1 MDSINQTPT
10 TSNDQ
15 LKQWWTSKTFEGK
28 EFCSMDDTGALKIA
42 PFQEKILT
50 TLNHVTGDAVIQ
62 SLLDKFK
69 DLQKQVNELTSEW
82 ASTDDKIKLM
92 PKVNRL
98 NEYVKQV
105 NAIGDFESLITPLKD
120 FDTQMASIVEDNYK
134 AKLALVAESEAIIVE
149 HNNWK
154 AITLQFKTISEQLKT
169 IGFVDRKR
177 NELLLERFD
186 TVKSKFFE
194 EKRTHQE
201 DIGKEM
207 LQNLDLKME
216 LVEKAEALASSE
228 NWKETSEVFKQLL
241 EDWKKIGR
249 TMPEKNES
257 LWQQFNAAKNIF
269 FDRKKSHTDQI
280 RVEQEANY
288 EKKKQLVEQAE
299 TIKDNTEWSITT
311 QKFNELMTE
320 WKTIGPLPSEYNTDL
335 WDRFA
340 AAKEVFF
347 NAKRSQA
354 DAFKSMLDENYSKKN
369 ALIERAESLKNS
381 SSWRE
386 ATEEMNQLFAQ
397 WKQIGQVGR
406 EHSEVL
412 WEKFISARK
421 HFFNRKDQD
430 RDRRKQLYI
439 KNKELH
445 YIQTKNFLT
454 TLENESADE
463 EAQIEE
469 FKHSLENITA
479 GPKSEELRKHLSSL
493 IIEIEQRIKNRAKKI
508 QDLRSQIQQL
518 EQEPDKPST

>member
-1 MDSINQTPT
+1 MESANQTPA
-10 TSNDQ
+10 SANDQ
-15 LKQWWTSKTFEGK
+15 LKQWWASKTFEGK
-28 EFCSMDDTGALKIA
+28 EFCSMDDMGALKIV
-42 PFQEKILT
+42 PFQEKILS

-62 SLLDKFK
+62 NLLDKFK
-69 DLQKQVNELTSEW
+69 DLQKQVSELSSEW
-82 ASTDDKIKLM
+82 ATTEDKTKLM
-92 PKVNRL
+92 SKVNRL
-98 NEYVKQV
+98 NDHVHQV
-105 NAIGDFESLITPLKD
+105 NAIGNFESLLSPLKEYEKEI
-120 FDTQMASIVEDNYK
+120 ASAIEDNYK
-134 AKLALVAESEAIIVE
+134 AKQALVAEAEAITVE

-154 AITLQFKTISEQLKT
+154 DITQKFKTISEKLKT

-177 NELLLERFD
+177 NEILLEKFD
-186 TVKSKFFE
+186 TIKSKFFE
-194 EKRTHQE
+194 DKRTHQE

-216 LVEKAEALASSE
+216 LVEKAEALADSE
-228 NWKETSEVFKQLL
+228 NWKETSEIFKQLL

-249 TMPEKNES
+249 TLPEKNES
-257 LWQQFNAAKNIF
+257 LWQQFNAAKNNF
-269 FDRKKSHTDQI
+269 FDRKKNHTDQI
-280 RVEQEANY
+280 RIEQEANY

-299 TIKDNTEWSITT
+299 AIKDSTEWSITT
-311 QKFNELMTE
+311 QKFNELMAE
-320 WKTIGPLPSEYNTDL
+320 WKTIGSVPSEHNSEL
-335 WDRFA
+335 WDRFS

-354 DAFKSMLDENYSKKN
+354 DAFKSMLDENYAKKN

-381 SSWRE
+381 SNWRE
-386 ATEEMNQLFAQ
+386 TTEEMNQLFEQ

-430 RDRRKQLYI
+430 RDRRKQLYE

-445 YIQTKNFLT
+445 YIQTKNFLA
-454 TLENESADE
+454 TLEHESTDE

-469 FKHSLENITA
+469 FKQSIENISP
-479 GPKSEELRKHLSSL
+479 GPKSEELRKHLSNL

-508 QDLRSQIQQL
+508 TDLRSQIQQL
-518 EQEPDKPST
+518 EQEQEKPDN